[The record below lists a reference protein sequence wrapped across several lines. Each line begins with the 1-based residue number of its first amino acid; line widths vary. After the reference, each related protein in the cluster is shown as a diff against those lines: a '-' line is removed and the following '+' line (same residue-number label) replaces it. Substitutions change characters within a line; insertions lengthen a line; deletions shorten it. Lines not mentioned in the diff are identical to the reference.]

1 MSVSLFLKNKKKVYN
16 PSNNKNYRLFNMVAR
31 EGFEPSQAE
40 SESAVLPLHNLALAT
55 FLLYYISLES
65 QGVF

>member
-1 MSVSLFLKNKKKVYN
+1 
-16 PSNNKNYRLFNMVAR
+16 MVAR